1 MLPGSDRIF
10 SVVWKGF
17 AYETVDTGKSVI
29 KFLSPGAYYT
39 KMTEDNARYLLPWEK
54 LKIFLATKKVLAK
67 IYLEYT
73 AEEGK
78 IIPYEAERT
87 ILVKYNYIDKGI
99 NYGALA
105 IILLVVLVAWFLLRR
120 RDDRIE
126 ELEEEVDELE
136 DEVDEFE
143 KAKKMAKTAI
153 AKKQSL
159 RSAAKNTPSLKT
171 PAKKVDLVESP
182 IKKKA
187 PAKKSPTKKPSD
199 TEVK

>member
-17 AYETVDTGKSVI
+17 AYETIDAGKTVI

-39 KMTEDNARYLLPWEK
+39 KQTEDNARYLLPWEK
-54 LKIFLATKKVLAK
+54 LKIFLASKKVLAK

-73 AEEGK
+73 GDGGK
-78 IIPYEAERT
+78 IVPYEAERT

-99 NYGALA
+99 NYGAIAL
-105 IILLVVLVAWFLLRR
+105 ILLVILIAWLLLRK

-143 KAKKMAKTAI
+143 KAKKMAKKAI
-153 AKKQSL
+153 AAKK
-159 RSAAKNTPSLKT
+159 SAEPKKEVTKT
-171 PAKKVDLVESP
+171 EPKKPAPKKSPAKKVV
-182 IKKKA
+182 
-187 PAKKSPTKKPSD
+187 AKKPTTQKTPK
-199 TEVK
+199 E